1 MSKYKAESGIRQK
14 LIHCGPYAVKTKFI
28 EIDLFP
34 YRDRGRPN
42 GRKAKRYESEP
53 KQKDLNDKNS
63 RRYFNQMAKSNF
75 SEKDLIVGL
84 TFSKEYAPASEKEA
98 KKEFENYVKRINRA
112 RRKIGLNPMKYL
124 VVMETT
130 RGGKYHFHMF
140 MEDGLD
146 RDLVEEL
153 WSRPKKKGEKKRE
166 RLGRVNS
173 QRIQPDKNFCE
184 ALTTYLMK
192 DPKGKKRWS
201 GSRNNLHRPWVT
213 NNDTRYTRSQ
223 IDKLAQMP
231 GDCEYIKNFFERQ
244 HAGYELTE
252 CKQVF
257 NKETARWSIYLKMR
271 LKEDTWPWKK
281 EKREMGK
288 TNVKNNE
295 NARRCDA
302 AGRDGPAGQ
311 PCPDSSGHAVDNR
324 GGDHTDSRRT

>member
-1 MSKYKAESGIRQK
+1 MKHNRTQSGIRQK

-34 YRDRGRPN
+34 YWDSGKKS
-42 GRKAKRYESEP
+42 GRKEKRYESEP

-63 RRYFNQMAKSNF
+63 KRYFNQLAKSNF
-75 SEKDLIVGL
+75 TEEDLIVGL
-84 TFSKEYAPASEKEA
+84 TFKPKFAPASEEEA
-98 KKEFENYVKRINRA
+98 KKEFENYAKRINRA
-112 RRKIGLNPMKYL
+112 RKKIGLPPMKYL

-130 RGGKYHFHMF
+130 RKGKYHFHMF
-140 MEDGLD
+140 MEGGLD

-173 QRIQPDKNFCE
+173 QRIQPDENFCE
-184 ALTTYLMK
+184 ALTTYLVK

-201 GSRNNLHRPWVT
+201 GSRNNLQRPWVT
-213 NNDTRYTRSQ
+213 SNDNKYSRSQ

-231 GDCEYIKNFFERQ
+231 RDCEYIKQFFERQ
-244 HAGYELTE
+244 YEGYELTE

-271 LKEDTWPWKK
+271 LKGDIWPIKKQK
-281 EKREMGK
+281 EKAGK
-288 TNVKNNE
+288 ANVKNYE
-295 NARRCDA
+295 NAGRRTVP
-302 AGRDGPAGQ
+302 GRSSPAGQ
-311 PCPDSSGHAVDNR
+311 SCIDSSGHTVNSRHGTSVDSGRN
-324 GGDHTDSRRT
+324 